1 LTATEADTAVFYSI
15 SNCQAGLASISF
27 GNSLIKQVAS
37 DLFVE
42 LEGLE
47 TFVTLSPIPNLTKW
61 LDDNRLK
68 YSADNS
74 ENMRAA
80 AAYYLL
86 NAKATN
92 GLPFDPVARFHLGNG
107 AIIHD
112 VHAGADTS
120 DKGLKQSAGAMVNY
134 LYDLAQVEQ
143 NHETFVTTH
152 AVPATQEIKDL
163 AGPVALPT
171 EEKG

>member
-1 LTATEADTAVFYSI
+1 
-15 SNCQAGLASISF
+15 
-27 GNSLIKQVAS
+27 
-37 DLFVE
+37 
-42 LEGLE
+42 
-47 TFVTLSPIPNLTKW
+47 
-61 LDDNRLK
+61 
-68 YSADNS
+68 
-74 ENMRAA
+74 
-80 AAYYLL
+80 
-86 NAKATN
+86 
-92 GLPFDPVARFHLGNG
+92 LGNG